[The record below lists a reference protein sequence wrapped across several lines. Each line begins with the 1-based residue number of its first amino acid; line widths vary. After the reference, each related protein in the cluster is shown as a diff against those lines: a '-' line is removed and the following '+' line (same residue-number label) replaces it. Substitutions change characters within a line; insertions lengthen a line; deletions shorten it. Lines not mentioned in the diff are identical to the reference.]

1 MKRAPNLLRRLS
13 KTTTRP
19 TLWSVV
25 VPNDNEKKEATTT
38 TQTERAL
45 QTRSGARAP
54 VPTKPIETI
63 CSAVTPCDNSSLLSM
78 STVSTGTTRQS
89 RVCESSLNPY
99 SGALKCCINC
109 NISHLPTKCRS
120 AKDYCQ
126 LHYWCTTKRITFS
139 CAFCYNCNVVLC
151 MDCYET
157 FHSVWDLQE
166 KKAELKEKM
175 SKT

>member
-1 MKRAPNLLRRLS
+1 MEPNYYKKKLHKAEDGTTDGGGSLS
-13 KTTTRP
+13 
-19 TLWSVV
+19 
-25 VPNDNEKKEATTT
+25 
-38 TQTERAL
+38 
-45 QTRSGARAP
+45 
-54 VPTKPIETI
+54 
-63 CSAVTPCDNSSLLSM
+63 SM
-78 STVSTGTTRQS
+78 STVSTGATRRS

-99 SGALKCCINC
+99 SRALKCGINR

-126 LHYWCTTKRITFS
+126 LHYWCTTNPITFS

-157 FHSVWDLQE
+157 FHSVWDLHE

-175 SKT
+175 RKP

>member
-1 MKRAPNLLRRLS
+1 MTTRRRRRRPSLRRLRDDYDANGARSKPALAPAPLFLLRRS
-13 KTTTRP
+13 KP
-19 TLWSVV
+19 SA
-25 VPNDNEKKEATTT
+25 PPPPPATT
-38 TQTERAL
+38 
-45 QTRSGARAP
+45 
-54 VPTKPIETI
+54 
-63 CSAVTPCDNSSLLSM
+63 SSLLSM
-78 STVSTGTTRQS
+78 STVSTGATRRS

-99 SGALKCCINC
+99 SGALKCRVNR

-157 FHSVWDLQE
+157 FHSVWDLHE

-175 SKT
+175 SKP